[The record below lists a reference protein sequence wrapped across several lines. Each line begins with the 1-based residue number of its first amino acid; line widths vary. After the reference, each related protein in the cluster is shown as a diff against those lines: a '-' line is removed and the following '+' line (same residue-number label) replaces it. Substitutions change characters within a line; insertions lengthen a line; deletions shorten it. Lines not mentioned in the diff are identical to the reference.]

1 MRQLR
6 QCDKKTRA
14 SHIESLMKDVGLTP
28 FKDTKVSKLSNGF
41 RRRVS
46 VLVAF
51 VGEPKVNTI
60 QYTCIATTPWPVWL
74 MLMFLFFADRVVFSD
89 LLYTAWYDLQKVDLW
104 LGHY

>member
-1 MRQLR
+1 MLLSIYIPDIVCCMFHHAQLR

-41 RRRVS
+41 KRRVS

-60 QYTCIATTPWPVWL
+60 QHTCIATTSWPVWL
-74 MLMFLFFADRVVFSD
+74 MLVFLFF
-89 LLYTAWYDLQKVDLW
+89 VD
-104 LGHY
+104 GQRSN